1 MLKAALIAIVLSA
14 VLAPADFAL
23 AAEKKRDQDQARGVM
38 KQQKIIPYGEIARRV
53 ERRFKGRVVG
63 QELRQYSRERWVYE
77 LKILEA
83 SGQVVSVLVDAHSG
97 QIMGSRGRR

>member
-1 MLKAALIAIVLSA
+1 MLKAALIAIALSL
-14 VLAPADFAL
+14 VVGPVDFAL

-63 QELRQYSRERWVYE
+63 QELRRFSRERWVYE
-77 LKILEA
+77 LKILED
-83 SGQVVSVLVDAHSG
+83 SGRVVSVLVDAHSG
-97 QIMGSRGRR
+97 QVMGSRGRR